1 MQKVNIIIGRFQPFT
16 YGHLK
21 CIQNIYQEKHLKTII
36 LMIDTINPTTKN
48 PYKSSL
54 LLPIYNEA
62 LKAYKEIEGII
73 LIKNANIITISE
85 ELNKQGYQVSSW
97 VCGTDRYE
105 SYKRMSK
112 NYHEQANLSEDF
124 TITEIKRTSDD
135 ISATEARRL
144 IKEDDIQGFS
154 KITPLKRY
162 YNILRNTLLNEN
174 LQ

>member
-1 MQKVNIIIGRFQPFT
+1 
-16 YGHLK
+16 
-21 CIQNIYQEKHLKTII
+21 
-36 LMIDTINPTTKN
+36 
-48 PYKSSL
+48 
-54 LLPIYNEA
+54 
-62 LKAYKEIEGII
+62 
-73 LIKNANIITISE
+73 
-85 ELNKQGYQVSSW
+85 
-97 VCGTDRYE
+97 
-105 SYKRMSK
+105 MSK

>member
-1 MQKVNIIIGRFQPFT
+1 MQKVNIIIGRFQPLT

-21 CIQNIYQEKHLKTII
+21 CIQNIYQEKHLKTMI
-36 LMIDTINPTTKN
+36 LMIDTINPTIKN

-54 LLPIYNEA
+54 LLPIYNEV
-62 LKAYKEIEGII
+62 LKAYREIEGII

-97 VCGTDRYE
+97 VCGTDRYK
-105 SYKRMSK
+105 SYKRMSE
-112 NYHEQANLSEDF
+112 NYHEQANLSKDF
-124 TITEIKRTSDD
+124 TITEIKRTPDD

-144 IKEDDIQGFS
+144 IKEGDIQGFS

-162 YNILRNTLLNEN
+162 YNILRKNLSYEN
-174 LQ
+174 L